1 MTVKEI
7 ATATET
13 EVVTETHEVLVT
25 SILQI
30 LEVSADEI
38 DAVKKMEGI
47 IDIQTPIAIDQ
58 LAMIAGRS
66 REMIV
71 GKKTGTT
78 ELAEVAEDGTIEAA
92 EAGEVRLTGPSPLP
106 EMSDWSWS
114 YSELVILGSILV
126 NTRISQLRPQEKT
139 YRHTS
144 HL

>member
-7 ATATET
+7 ATATEI
-13 EVVTETHEVLVT
+13 EVVIETRAVLVT

-30 LEVSADEI
+30 LEASAAEI
-38 DAVKKMEGI
+38 DAIKKMEGI
-47 IDIQTPIAIDQ
+47 IDIPIPIVNDQ

-66 REMIV
+66 LEMIV

-78 ELAEVAEDGTIEAA
+78 TEWEVAEDGTIEAA
-92 EAGEVRLTGPSPLP
+92 EAGEVRLIGPSPLP

-114 YSELVILGSILV
+114 YSALVILESILV